1 MVGICTNIMDSS
13 GVHGDRSGGVMLL
26 FFLEKLKD
34 VEGLIVTIELKENVG
49 LLCCPAINYVVS
61 AIHFLLLLLAPF
73 TILEAPLRYVHS
85 LTHSL
90 SNQLKP
96 YISFMTF
103 VQLILF
109 TTFVVEWSLM
119 GIFSPPYGLIKLQL
133 CKPKKEEDPKGNKWT
148 RILKGTKK
156 VKVSMLL

>member
-1 MVGICTNIMDSS
+1 MISSNRCT
-13 GVHGDRSGGVMLL
+13 
-26 FFLEKLKD
+26 FLVFGKLK
-34 VEGLIVTIELKENVG
+34 NVG

-73 TILEAPLRYVHS
+73 TILEAPLRFAEN
-85 LTHSL
+85 LII
-90 SNQLKP
+90 SNK
-96 YISFMTF
+96 TKT
-103 VQLILF
+103 F

-133 CKPKKEEDPKGNKWT
+133 CKPKKEEYPKGNKWT